1 MNITNI
7 CLIGLSNSGKTTL
20 LNKIIG
26 KDILPSGKTHV
37 NFYVEN
43 TFDEKAINL
52 NLDNYNDNDPRDII
66 NIKTPIVGLYEA
78 NKITTKFYDTV
89 CLELEK
95 SNNGRI
101 VQDICMNCDFI
112 LYVLNFKD
120 IIRKQIFRH
129 YEILSKNNKKVVL
142 VITHIDKLAH
152 NPLFDNKEKVRKY
165 VFEKY
170 KENNIKLNLCEIIP
184 VNLLDNMKDNF
195 YEILNIVNKTKRD
208 VENIVLRKKVK
219 ELDDIRDAENFSNFL
234 GAGISI
240 ISSIFKSS

>member
-7 CLIGLSNSGKTTL
+7 CLVGLANSGKTTL

-26 KDILPSGKTHV
+26 KNILPSRKTQV

-43 TFDEKAINL
+43 TFDENAINL
-52 NLDNYNDNDPRDII
+52 NLDNQTDPRDII
-66 NIKTPIVGLYEA
+66 NIKTPIAGLYEA
-78 NKITTKFYDTV
+78 NKITTKFYDTI
-89 CLELEK
+89 CLELQK

-101 VQDICMNCDFI
+101 VLDICMNCDII

-129 YEILSKNNKKVVL
+129 YEILSKNKKVIL
-142 VITHIDKLAH
+142 IITQIDKLAE
-152 NPLFDNKEKVRKY
+152 NPLFDNKEKVRNF

-195 YEILNIVNKTKRD
+195 NEVINIVNKTKRD
-208 VENIVLRKKVK
+208 VENIILRKKVK
-219 ELDDIRDAENFSNFL
+219 ELDDIRDAENFSSFL
-234 GAGISI
+234 GAGIDI
-240 ISSIFKSS
+240 ITSLFKSS